1 VISVLFF
8 FGVPEMA
15 RIRSLKPNV
24 SREEAMRQFSSGM
37 TAWLRETVLGP
48 LRSVADFY
56 IPFRLFRIEIVNSG
70 KRDQRVFGLDAV
82 NGSLDLYH
90 FDQLPGEREVVYLE
104 TRNCSQLLL
113 DDAEAEKIMITKL
126 QRLLFSTGFFRM
138 RDLRITA
145 EPVAGEIYIPYWV
158 GFRGR
163 GVRPSFAVIDAV
175 RRKPEG
181 AKVKQ
186 LLQAW
191 LTSLV
196 RQERAI

>member
-1 VISVLFF
+1 
-8 FGVPEMA
+8 MA

-56 IPFRLFRIEIVNSG
+56 IPFRLFQIEIVNSG

>member
-1 VISVLFF
+1 
-8 FGVPEMA
+8 MA

-56 IPFRLFRIEIVNSG
+56 IPFRLFQIEIVNSG

-90 FDQLPGEREVVYLE
+90 FDQLPGPGEVVHLE
-104 TRNCSQLLL
+104 TRNCAQPLL
-113 DDAEAEKIMITKL
+113 DDAEAEKIMITRV
-126 QRLLFSTGFFRM
+126 QRLLFSTGFFRV
-138 RDLRITA
+138 RDLRIAA

>member
-1 VISVLFF
+1 
-8 FGVPEMA
+8 MA

-24 SREEAMRQFSSGM
+24 SREEAMLQFSSGLLGL
-37 TAWLRETVLGP
+37 LRATTLGP
-48 LRSVADFY
+48 LRSVAEFY
-56 IPFRLFRIEIVNSG
+56 IPFRLFQIEIVNSG
-70 KRDQRVFGLDAV
+70 KRDQRVFALDAV

-104 TRNCSQLLL
+104 TRNCSEPLL
-113 DDAEAEKIMITKL
+113 DDGEAEKIMITKV

-138 RDLRITA
+138 RDLRIA
-145 EPVAGEIYIPYWV
+145 AQPVAGEIYVPYWV

-163 GVRPSFAVIDAV
+163 GVRPNFAVIDAV

-186 LLQAW
+186 LLHTW
-191 LTSLV
+191 LIDV
-196 RQERAI
+196 R